1 VDGPCGFVVIDKPAG
16 LTSHACVSRLRRCFG
31 LKRVGHGGT
40 LDPAVTGVLPI
51 ALGPAT
57 RLLPY
62 LPGDKTY
69 TGVIQLGRT
78 TSSDDLEGSVLTTSP
93 WPPLSRMDLD
103 RALELFRGDIQQ
115 RPPQVSAVHVD
126 GRRAHERARR
136 GEQMDLPPRPV
147 TIHRLGLMHWDDS
160 TGRLR
165 VDVHCSSGTYIR
177 ALARDLGEHLGCGG
191 CLANLRRVQAL
202 GFSIDQADRLPDW
215 PDAGV
220 MTEPL
225 PNLHPPQDALL
236 HLAQHQATPQ
246 QEIDWSCGRRLQ
258 PNDGIGRD
266 GDPVVV
272 LNQTQRMLG
281 LGVMDADQ
289 LIRPKV
295 VFEARG

>member
-1 VDGPCGFVVIDKPAG
+1 MDGPCGFVVIDKPAG

-57 RLLPY
+57 RRLPY

-78 TSSDDLEGSVLTTSP
+78 TSSDDLEGNVLTTSP

-147 TIHRLGLMHWDDS
+147 TIHRLGLMHWDCLLYTS
-160 TGRLR
+160 P
-165 VDVHCSSGTYIR
+165 SP
-177 ALARDLGEHLGCGG
+177 RDL
-191 CLANLRRVQAL
+191 
-202 GFSIDQADRLPDW
+202 S
-215 PDAGV
+215 
-220 MTEPL
+220 T
-225 PNLHPPQDALL
+225 
-236 HLAQHQATPQ
+236 
-246 QEIDWSCGRRLQ
+246 S
-258 PNDGIGRD
+258 
-266 GDPVVV
+266 
-272 LNQTQRMLG
+272 RMPSS
-281 LGVMDADQ
+281 A
-289 LIRPKV
+289 
-295 VFEARG
+295 